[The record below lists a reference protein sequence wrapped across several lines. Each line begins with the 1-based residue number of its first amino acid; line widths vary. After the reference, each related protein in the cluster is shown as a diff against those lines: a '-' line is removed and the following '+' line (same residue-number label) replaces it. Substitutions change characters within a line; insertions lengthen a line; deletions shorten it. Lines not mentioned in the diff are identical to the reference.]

1 MIDDILAILLLVGL
15 AVLFILLAARAVRNR
30 RWYVRWPGLI
40 LSGLLGL
47 LFLILAGGGTR
58 GLILM
63 EARHANPAGVITG
76 ATAPE
81 ALARGQ
87 EIANGCGCHGEQGQP
102 LVSGSR
108 GNLIEGGPPLGT
120 LYAPNLTPGGELARW
135 SDGEIARAVRE
146 GIGKDGRAL
155 FGMPSVVFHNLSDA
169 DTAALVGYLRSL
181 PPTENPQPE
190 RNMNALADA
199 IVGFGLFP
207 VSNQPPITQP
217 VVAPPRAVTAE
228 YGKYV
233 ASVNTCSDCH
243 GTKLDGVPSN
253 PFAPRAP
260 SLIAI
265 GKAWTPEQFVALFRQ
280 GVLPGGAPAPE
291 SMPWKELA
299 PALSDVD
306 LRALHAYL
314 GSL

>member
-1 MIDDILAILLLVGL
+1 VIDDILAILLLVGL
-15 AVLFILLAARAVRNR
+15 AVLFIWLAGRALRNR
-30 RWYVRWPGLI
+30 RWFVRWPGLI

-47 LFLILAGGGTR
+47 IFLLFAGGATR

-63 EARHANPAGVITG
+63 ETRHANPPSAIAA

-81 ALARGQ
+81 ALARGE
-87 EIANGCGCHGEQGQP
+87 EIANGCGCHSPEGQP

-108 GNLIEGGPPLGT
+108 GNLIEGGPPMGT
-120 LYAPNLTPGGELARW
+120 LYATNLTPGGPLAAW

-155 FGMPSVVFHNLSDA
+155 FAMPSVAFHNLSDA
-169 DTAALVGYLRSL
+169 DTAALIGYLRSL

-199 IVGFGLFP
+199 VVGFGLFP
-207 VSNQPPITQP
+207 VSNQPPITQA
-217 VVAPPRAVTAE
+217 VVAPPRAATVE

-243 GTKLDGVPSN
+243 GARLDGVPSN
-253 PFAPRAP
+253 PFAPVGP

-306 LRALHAYL
+306 LQALHAYL